1 MRNQKWSIETVK
13 LVFEDWNINRAKL
26 ELFEDIRVEKS
37 AIVNIAL
44 QLDNGGRVMG
54 QVENT
59 STILQAIQCK

>member
-1 MRNQKWSIETVK
+1 M
-13 LVFEDWNINRAKL
+13 

-44 QLDNGGRVMG
+44 QLDTGGRVMG